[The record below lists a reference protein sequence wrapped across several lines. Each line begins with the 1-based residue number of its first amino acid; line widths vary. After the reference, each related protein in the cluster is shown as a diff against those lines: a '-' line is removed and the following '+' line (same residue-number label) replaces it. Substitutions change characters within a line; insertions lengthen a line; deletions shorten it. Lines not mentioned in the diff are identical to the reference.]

1 MLKNISK
8 FLYSRPSLKK
18 LYNQYCHINQ
28 RKNAEADQ
36 ENSSNSKTGNGSAG
50 GTGYATADPNDPPI
64 NKTNM
69 VLASSVAISAMTA
82 YAFHSGLVDIVK
94 NIKVEL
100 VDEYDDEEDV
110 DETD

>member
-1 MLKNISK
+1 MHH
-8 FLYSRPSLKK
+8 RQSLKK
-18 LYNQYCHINQ
+18 LYNQYCHNDQ

-50 GTGYATADPNDPPI
+50 GAGYATADPNDPPI

-69 VLASSVAISAMTA
+69 LLASSVAISAMTA

-100 VDEYDDEEDV
+100 VDEYDEEEDV
-110 DETD
+110 DETDDD